1 MNQQMFDD
9 LIGEPPPST
18 VDVHR
23 IVRRVRRV
31 RRLQRS
37 ALAFV
42 VVLAMATGASYFQTG
57 TQSAAPPVA
66 VDTRFRLVVD
76 TEEAAEVSGARLSE
90 AYDEALTKAAPGFR
104 WREGHP
110 PVITDREAT
119 DLFTVTGSIDYR
131 GRSGLLLLR
140 VEGPYD
146 PGPCKGSPAQCEE
159 VREAVN
165 QDAVRSLTCTA
176 QGDCSARKGPQG
188 QAMTVRHW
196 RISPKADYTEVRI
209 ALPEKRVLIL
219 EAHNQVVTK
228 EQLVAVVSDLA
239 GQIK

>member
-1 MNQQMFDD
+1 MTQQMFDD

-18 VDVHR
+18 VDVDR

-31 RRLQRS
+31 RMMQRS
-37 ALAFV
+37 ALAFIV
-42 VVLAMATGASYFQTG
+42 VALVATGASYFQTG

-66 VDTRFRLVVD
+66 ADTRFRLVVD
-76 TEEAAEVSGARLSE
+76 TEKAAEASGARLSE
-90 AYDEALTKAAPGFR
+90 AYDEALQKAAPGFR

-110 PVITDREAT
+110 PVISDREAK
-119 DLFTVTGSIDYR
+119 DLFTVTGSIDYQ

-146 PGPCKGSPAQCEE
+146 PGPCKASPAQCAE
-159 VREAVN
+159 VRDAVEN
-165 QDAVRSLTCTA
+165 DAVRSLTCTKD
-176 QGDCSARKGPQG
+176 GDCVSRKGPQG

-196 RISPKADYTEVRI
+196 RFSAEADYTEVRI

-219 EAHNQVVTK
+219 EAHNQVLTK
-228 EQLVAVVSDLA
+228 DQLIDVVSDLA
-239 GQIK
+239 EQIK